1 MNKLSLF
8 LIFIH
13 EYQSYPCNS
22 PSAKSTRDAVVCYI
36 WEGLVLPLERSRHQL
51 QCWHCGDYN
60 TLKTAVERK
69 RVKRL
74 PFSWDSSFSPLLA
87 IFLPPKL
94 YVEIYVCWRDS
105 PSRQQIITIVARNNT
120 HLIRTHFHDWYVD
133 TARGWKET
141 GDTCL
146 FFKTKTAFLV
156 RADFLVIGAAPRH
169 CSVRGTP

>member
-51 QCWHCGDYN
+51 QCWHFGDYN

-74 PFSWDSSFSPLLA
+74 PFSWDSFFPLGRHFSASETVRRNLRVLA
-87 IFLPPKL
+87 RLP
-94 YVEIYVCWRDS
+94 IS
-105 PSRQQIITIVARNNT
+105 PTIITIVARNNNA
-120 HLIRTHFHDWYVD
+120 LDSYSLSR
-133 TARGWKET
+133 
-141 GDTCL
+141 
-146 FFKTKTAFLV
+146 LV
-156 RADFLVIGAAPRH
+156 RRYCKRVEGNW
-169 CSVRGTP
+169 